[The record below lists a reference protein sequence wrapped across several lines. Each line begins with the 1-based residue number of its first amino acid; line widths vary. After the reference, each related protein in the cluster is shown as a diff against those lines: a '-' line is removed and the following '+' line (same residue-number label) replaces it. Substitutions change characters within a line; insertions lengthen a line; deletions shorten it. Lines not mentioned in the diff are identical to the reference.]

1 MPSSPPPPHTHTHQY
16 LQQDDDYIIFTN
28 MVTYYKPRPEN
39 GTDELITREHY
50 LHIPVTCYLERTQ
63 VLEESFLPEENL
75 YVSEEVRIQLL
86 CSLSKSNY
94 DRSNVL

>member
-1 MPSSPPPPHTHTHQY
+1 MPSSPPPPTHQY

-39 GTDELITREHY
+39 GTELITREHY

-63 VLEESFLPEENL
+63 ALEESFLPQANL
-75 YVSEEVRIQLL
+75 YFFEEVRIQLL
-86 CSLSKSNY
+86 CRLM
-94 DRSNVL
+94 